1 MRVGYLGPEGT
12 FTQAAALS
20 APASAEFEMVPLET
34 IHDTVLAVRDG
45 TVDRA
50 VVPIENSLEGS
61 INATLDTLVF
71 DAGDVRI
78 VGEAVLP
85 IEQCL
90 IAQGDLPLADVEVVI
105 SHPAATSQC
114 RSFIRAQM
122 PEARVMNA
130 SSTAEAVR
138 LVTERI
144 RHRWAAIGTRLAAE
158 LYGCVLLQAGIEDVP
173 GNQTRF
179 VWLARGSEGDS
190 QERAEASPTGGRG
203 GGTSEDGGASGPP
216 GSTIAPDAAWKTAT
230 VFWGSGTESSG
241 WLVSCLSELAFRGVN
256 MTRIESRPLREG
268 LGSYM
273 FFVDLDGRESD
284 PAVAEALSGLRAR
297 AGELRTL
304 GSFPA
309 AVG

>member
-20 APASAEFEMVPLET
+20 APASAEFELVPIET
-34 IHDTVLAVRDG
+34 IHETVLAIRDG
-45 TVDRA
+45 SVDRA
-50 VVPIENSLEGS
+50 VVPIENSMEGS
-61 INATLDTLVF
+61 VNATLDALVF
-71 DAGDVRI
+71 DAPDVRI
-78 VGEAVLP
+78 VGETVLP

-90 IAQGDLPLADVEVVI
+90 IAQGELPLAEVEVVI
-105 SHPAATSQC
+105 SHPQATAQC
-114 RSFIRAQM
+114 RAFIHAQM
-122 PEARVMNA
+122 PEARVMTS

-158 LYGCVLLQAGIEDVP
+158 LYGCVVLQAGIEDVP

-179 VWLARGSEGDS
+179 VWLAPVADS
-190 QERAEASPTGGRG
+190 GQEA
-203 GGTSEDGGASGPP
+203 GPP
-216 GSTIAPDAAWKTAT
+216 GAEIAPDAAWKTGL

-284 PAVAEALSGLRAR
+284 PPVAEALAGLRTR

-304 GSFPA
+304 GSFPVA
-309 AVG
+309 SG

>member
-1 MRVGYLGPEGT
+1 MRVAYLGPEGT

-20 APASAEFEMVPLET
+20 APASRSFDLLPRDT

-45 TVDRA
+45 AAGRA

-61 INATLDTLVF
+61 VNVTLDALVF
-71 DAGDVRI
+71 EAERVRI
-78 VGEAVLP
+78 VGETVLG

-90 IAQGDLPLADVEVVI
+90 IAQEHMPLDQIEVVI
-105 SHPAATSQC
+105 SHPQATAQC
-114 RSFIRAQM
+114 RAFIRAQL
-122 PEARVMNA
+122 PLARVMTA

-158 LYGCVLLQAGIEDVP
+158 LYGCAVLEAGIEDVP

-179 VWLARGSEGDS
+179 VWLAPAGTDPGVPGVPAGPADS
-190 QERAEASPTGGRG
+190 
-203 GGTSEDGGASGPP
+203 
-216 GSTIAPDAAWKTAT
+216 WKTAI
-230 VFWGSGTESSG
+230 VFWGAGTESPG

-256 MTRIESRPLREG
+256 LTRIESRPLRAG
-268 LGSYM
+268 LGQYM
-273 FFVDLDGRESD
+273 FFADLDGRD
-284 PAVAEALSGLRAR
+284 TDAMVADALAALRGR
-297 AGELRTL
+297 VNVLRTL

-309 AVG
+309 AAR

>member
-1 MRVGYLGPEGT
+1 MRIGYLGPEGT

-20 APASAEFEMVPLET
+20 APAAPDAELIPIET
-34 IHDTVLAVRDG
+34 IHETVLAVRDG
-45 TVDRA
+45 IVERA
-50 VVPIENSLEGS
+50 IVPIENSLEGS
-61 INATLDTLVF
+61 INVTLDALVF
-71 DAGDVRI
+71 DAGEVRI
-78 VGEAVLP
+78 IGETVLP

-90 IAQGDLPLADVEVVI
+90 IAQGELPLAEVEVVI

-138 LVTERI
+138 LVSERI

-158 LYGCVLLQAGIEDVP
+158 LYDCVVLQAGIEDIP

-179 VWLARGSEGDS
+179 VWLAPGSS
-190 QERAEASPTGGRG
+190 
-203 GGTSEDGGASGPP
+203 GAGAGPP
-216 GSTIAPDAAWKTAT
+216 GGSPAPDSAWKTAI

-256 MTRIESRPLREG
+256 MTRIESRPRREG

-284 PAVAEALSGLRAR
+284 PSVAEALTGLRAR

-304 GSFPA
+304 GSFPIA
-309 AVG
+309 AV